1 MATCDDCVLGPN
13 LSQATKAAVGII
25 PSENAEAEEMR
36 NWHVLR
42 GDIREDVS
50 IGQEIVEFI
59 KEHGALSVVMTD
71 GIIGCP
77 TRKGSITT
85 GNGALFV
92 SSGVDAIALRAD
104 ASLIRTAS
112 GRSILVRILQQRSP
126 RF

>member
-1 MATCDDCVLGPN
+1 
-13 LSQATKAAVGII
+13 
-25 PSENAEAEEMR
+25 MR
-36 NWHVLR
+36 DWHVLR

-85 GNGALFV
+85 GNGALFA

-104 ASLIRTAS
+104 ASLIRTVS
-112 GRSILVRILQQRSP
+112 GRSILVMILQQRSP